1 MVTFKD
7 FFSFKNNRFFWVNII
22 AMVVV
27 VVVAIFSTL
36 EWLDSYTRHGE
47 AIDVPNV
54 KNINIDEAEVMLSN
68 RDLSV
73 VVIDSVYKKNL
84 PAGTIIEQ
92 NPVAGSKIKKGRAIY
107 VTINSDKVPLIAIPD
122 IVDNSSLRQAEA
134 KLQAMGFKLTEP
146 EFISGGRDWVYGLS
160 YKARQLNA
168 GDRVPREAI
177 LTIIAGNGS
186 DVVQQ
191 DSTLMDSMNMDGSE
205 GDIPSE
211 TKTDDSWF

>member
-146 EFISGGRDWVYGLS
+146 EFISGERDWVYGLS
-160 YKARQLNA
+160 YKGRQLNA

>member
-1 MVTFKD
+1 MATFKD

-22 AMVVV
+22 AMIVVV
-27 VVVAIFSTL
+27 IVAILSVL

-54 KNINIDEAEVMLSN
+54 KNININQAEIMLSN
-68 RDLSV
+68 RDLDV

-134 KLQAMGFKLTEP
+134 KLAAMGFKLTEP
-146 EFISGGRDWVYGLS
+146 EFINGEKDWVYGLS
-160 YKARQLNA
+160 YKGRQLNA

-186 DVVQQ
+186 DVVVQ
-191 DSTLMDSMNMDGSE
+191 DSTLMDDDMSIEE
-205 GDIPSE
+205 GEGEVQVDE
-211 TKTDDSWF
+211 SWF

>member
-84 PAGTIIEQ
+84 PAGPIIEQ

-107 VTINSDKVPLIAIPD
+107 VTINSDRVPLIAIPD

-146 EFISGGRDWVYGLS
+146 EFISGERDWVYGLS
-160 YKARQLNA
+160 YKGRQLNA

>member
-107 VTINSDKVPLIAIPD
+107 VTINSDRVPLIAIPD

-146 EFISGGRDWVYGLS
+146 EFISGERDWVYGLS
-160 YKARQLNA
+160 YKGRQLNA

>member
-84 PAGTIIEQ
+84 PAGTGWGWKRLL
-92 NPVAGSKIKKGRAIY
+92 A
-107 VTINSDKVPLIAIPD
+107 PD
-122 IVDNSSLRQAEA
+122 
-134 KLQAMGFKLTEP
+134 
-146 EFISGGRDWVYGLS
+146 
-160 YKARQLNA
+160 
-168 GDRVPREAI
+168 
-177 LTIIAGNGS
+177 
-186 DVVQQ
+186 
-191 DSTLMDSMNMDGSE
+191 
-205 GDIPSE
+205 
-211 TKTDDSWF
+211 